1 MDLLL
6 IVLVAVAMLL
16 LALRRRRKRPAKR
29 RTPPRPATLPPRRQ
43 GWSFSRHP
51 REDWR
56 YWRDLAVIIGLVL
69 ALLLA
74 MLVLGAKH
82 SP

>member
-1 MDLLL
+1 VDLLL
-6 IVLVAVAMLL
+6 VALVAVAMLI
-16 LALRRRRKRPAKR
+16 LAIRRRRRTRDSGHR
-29 RTPPRPATLPPRRQ
+29 RPRPGSN

-56 YWRDLAVIIGLVL
+56 YWRDLAVLIGLGL

-74 MLVLGAKH
+74 MVMIAGLQGGATA
-82 SP
+82 S